1 MKMLD
6 KIKGG
11 LFGVAIGDALGATT
25 EFMSRGEI
33 EEQYG
38 YLTEITGGG
47 WLNLKPGE
55 TTDDTELTIAVA
67 NGLMKNP
74 DNPLG
79 WIGDEIKK
87 WVEKNPRDI
96 GNIIR
101 TTYDCYDGDWFEAA
115 EKAHQVLNGRSAGNG
130 TLMRC
135 LPVALVYG
143 DPARITEI
151 SRLQSKMTHYD
162 DLASEACVL
171 YNRIAHRIL
180 CGESLKTALEGEIQ
194 DTRYADAVKEKPQVP
209 PNGYVENTFKWVL
222 YLLWHAS
229 SFEEVVQEAANLGG
243 DSDTIAAISGG
254 LAGLYWGFEAIAPQY
269 KEAILIKE
277 ELASLAEQ
285 LWQVRKNETKKV
297 SSPESVSAT
306 PGS

>member
-1 MKMLD
+1 MLD

-87 WVEKNPRDI
+87 WVEKIPGHREHSFAQHMI
-96 GNIIR
+96 V
-101 TTYDCYDGDWFEAA
+101 TT
-115 EKAHQVLNGRSAGNG
+115 G
-130 TLMRC
+130 T
-135 LPVALVYG
+135 G
-143 DPARITEI
+143 
-151 SRLQSKMTHYD
+151 
-162 DLASEACVL
+162 
-171 YNRIAHRIL
+171 
-180 CGESLKTALEGEIQ
+180 LKQ
-194 DTRYADAVKEKPQVP
+194 RKRP
-209 PNGYVENTFKWVL
+209 
-222 YLLWHAS
+222 
-229 SFEEVVQEAANLGG
+229 
-243 DSDTIAAISGG
+243 
-254 LAGLYWGFEAIAPQY
+254 
-269 KEAILIKE
+269 IKC
-277 ELASLAEQ
+277 
-285 LWQVRKNETKKV
+285 
-297 SSPESVSAT
+297 
-306 PGS
+306 